1 MPYRMLRPPRHET
14 LTLRG
19 LETRITRWGPAPA
32 AGEAPVFL
40 LHGWL
45 DTGTT
50 FQILVDAFTRD
61 RPLLSI
67 DWRGFGRTQWPEDG
81 YWFPDY
87 LADLDALL
95 ERLSPGQPAR
105 LVGHS
110 MGGNVACLYA
120 GVRPD
125 RVRCVASLEGF
136 GMARTQP
143 SQAPQRL
150 RQWLNELGTL
160 PALRDYDSFETLAKV
175 IRHRYPRISAE
186 RAGFMATQWG
196 EYLDG
201 RVRLLGDPRHRRV
214 NPVLYKREDAQA
226 SWREIRAPVL
236 MILGEESDLLAKL
249 GADGTPEALRAAMPT
264 AEIASVPG
272 AGHLLHFEQP
282 ERVAAL
288 VEAFIDAN

>member
-1 MPYRMLRPPRHET
+1 MRRPPRHDT

-19 LETRITRWGPAPA
+19 LDTRVTRWGPDPAP
-32 AGEAPVFL
+32 GEAPVFL

-50 FQILVDAFTRD
+50 YQILVDAFTHD

-67 DWRGFGRTQWPEDG
+67 DWRGFGRSQWPEDG

-87 LADLDALL
+87 LGDLDALL
-95 ERLSPGQPAR
+95 DQLSPGQPAR

-136 GMARTQP
+136 GMPRTQP
-143 SQAPQRL
+143 SQAPQRM
-150 RQWLNELGTL
+150 RQWLDALDKPPT
-160 PALRDYDSFETLAKV
+160 LRDYDSFETLATV
-175 IRHRYPRISAE
+175 IRKRYPRISAE
-186 RAGFMATQWG
+186 RAAFMATQWA
-196 EYLDG
+196 ERAAG
-201 RVRLLGDPRHRRV
+201 RVQLIGDPRHRRV
-214 NPVLYKREDAQA
+214 NPVLYKREDAEA
-226 SWREIRAPVL
+226 CWREIRAPLL
-236 MILGEESDLLAKL
+236 MVIGEESDLLANL
-249 GADGTPEALRAAMPT
+249 GADGTPDALRAAMPT
-264 AEIASVPG
+264 AKIASVPG
-272 AGHLLHFEQP
+272 AGHLVHFEQP

-288 VEAFIDAN
+288 LESFLDAH